1 MCAQGRQTLLSLLCS
16 DFDAVLRW
24 QDEESGLWYQVM
36 DAPARDGNYLESSC
50 SSMFVY
56 AMLKAVNRGWV
67 GEQYRRPALKAY
79 DAIVR
84 HFVRV
89 DADHTISLTRG
100 CAVAGL
106 GPGSSSEVLAAL
118 ERLNPAAKLKEN
130 RRRDGSYS
138 YYLSEPVRDN
148 DSKAVGPFIFHLG
161 FARKGKDGRGEEI
174 RGIIAG
180 RLDKCPSLILVLTIP
195 HLSFVYRSSIGHLSS
210 IYRASIG
217 NLSEKPD

>member
-1 MCAQGRQTLLSLLCS
+1 MCAQGRQTLLFLLCS

-106 GPGSSSEVLAAL
+106 GPGSSPEVLAAL

-148 DSKAVGPFIFHLG
+148 DAKAVGPFIWASLE
-161 FARKGKDGRGEEI
+161 KEKMEE
-174 RGIIAG
+174 
-180 RLDKCPSLILVLTIP
+180 
-195 HLSFVYRSSIGHLSS
+195 
-210 IYRASIG
+210 
-217 NLSEKPD
+217 EKK